1 VGDTSITVF
10 HQTQYFIKVDVCRS
24 ISAPKRPLPYFQDM
38 PGLRAD
44 DGSQVSGQSPPLGRP
59 FSGHFH
65 RSRQFRERQGWV
77 DQGHRSKILRY
88 SLVTSEFGQ
97 LTAVQRL
104 RDPQRLSGLATR
116 KTGQIPA
123 IPRYTKPLIRGVP
136 ERG

>member
-1 VGDTSITVF
+1 M
-10 HQTQYFIKVDVCRS
+10 IKTGGSTYRKGSVIERRS
-24 ISAPKRPLPYFQDM
+24 AIKFTKSMERECL
-38 PGLRAD
+38 
-44 DGSQVSGQSPPLGRP
+44 
-59 FSGHFH
+59 
-65 RSRQFRERQGWV
+65 FRV